1 MQTRVGGDVWE
12 IHDPGGAPM
21 RENTGPVSS
30 ATVPLDWNPAKGGS
44 YTLLSAASETSR
56 TRQMAMLVP

>member
-1 MQTRVGGDVWE
+1 
-12 IHDPGGAPM
+12 M